1 MKKYFA
7 MSIIAASVALAACS
21 DDDDDDE
28 VPMVE
33 APGMEVPGG
42 EEVPGGGV
50 GEPVVE
56 APEATPGE
64 GNTAL
69 DFVVNSP
76 DHATLTELVEA
87 AGLADTLD
95 NPAEQFTIFAP
106 TDAAFEAVD
115 ADFLA
120 ELSADTDRLARVL
133 KHHVLAGS
141 VQSGAIIEG
150 VGAVAD
156 GEAPFSVAT
165 LAEAAPA
172 QSLAFTAAED
182 GSGFQITDGAGNTV
196 PLSGPLDL
204 NVSTEVGAVTTGVV
218 HVLDNVLFPQ
228 DADDPVVETPPEG
241 GEGGENTPPA
251 ATGGAGDALLAT
263 AGNAEIFRAG
273 LTTHQNGNIDTQ
285 AWTFFVP
292 NDEILGAAGV
302 TELSPAQ
309 LRAHILSAGPIDPA
323 ELAVASTVLASDT
336 AVYDVATDADGN
348 VTVGGFAVELIGTGA
363 AGAQIYSIAG
373 VLPGA

>member
-21 DDDDDDE
+21 DDDDDE
-28 VPMVE
+28 VVPDPDMV
-33 APGMEVPGG
+33 VPAGP
-42 EEVPGGGV
+42 VDPDA
-50 GEPVVE
+50 EPVVD
-56 APEATPGE
+56 APAATPGV

-76 DHATLTELVEA
+76 DHTTLTQLVVD

-95 NPAEQFTIFAP
+95 DPAEQFTIFAP

-133 KHHVLAGS
+133 KHHVLPGS
-141 VQSGAIIEG
+141 VQSMAIIEG
-150 VGAVAD
+150 VGGVAD
-156 GEAPFSVAT
+156 GEAPFTVAT
-165 LAEAAPA
+165 LANAAPA
-172 QSLAFTAAED
+172 QSLAFTANED

-218 HVLDNVLFPQ
+218 HVLDNVLLPQ
-228 DADDPVVETPPEG
+228 DADPVEETPPATE
-241 GEGGENTPPA
+241 EEVTPPA
-251 ATGGAGDALLAT
+251 ATGGAGDAALAA
-263 AGNAEIFRAG
+263 AGNAEIYRAS
-273 LTTHQNGNIDTQ
+273 LATHFDGSIDVQ

-292 NDEILGAAGV
+292 SDEILSAAGV
-302 TELSPAQ
+302 TALTVPQ
-309 LRAHILSAGPIDPA
+309 LQAHILSAGAIDPA
-323 ELAVASTVLASDT
+323 ALAAATSVSASDN
-336 AVYDVATDADGN
+336 AVYEVATDADGN

>member
-21 DDDDDDE
+21 DDDDDE
-28 VPMVE
+28 VVPDPDMVVPAGPDAGPDAGPVGPMSP
-33 APGMEVPGG
+33 A
-42 EEVPGGGV
+42 
-50 GEPVVE
+50 
-56 APEATPGE
+56 ATPGE

-76 DHATLTELVEA
+76 DHTTLTQLVVD

-95 NPAEQFTIFAP
+95 DPAEQFTIFAP

-115 ADFLA
+115 ADALA
-120 ELSADTDRLARVL
+120 ALSADTDALARVL

-165 LAEAAPA
+165 LADAAPA
-172 QSLAFTAAED
+172 QSLVFTAAED
-182 GSGFQITDGAGNTV
+182 GSGFQITDGMENTV
-196 PLSGPLDL
+196 PLPAAGLDG
-204 NVSTEVGAVTTGVV
+204 NVSTEAGAVTTGVV
-218 HVLDNVLFPQ
+218 HVIDNVLFPQ
-228 DADDPVVETPPEG
+228 DAEVVETPPEG

-251 ATGGAGDALLAT
+251 ATGGAGDAVLAA
-263 AGNAEIFRAG
+263 AGNAEIYRAS
-273 LTTHQNGNIDTQ
+273 LVTHFDGSIDAQ

-292 NDEILGAAGV
+292 SDEILSAAGV
-302 TELSPAQ
+302 TALTVPQ
-309 LRAHILSAGPIDPA
+309 LQAHILSAGAIDPA
-323 ELAVASTVLASDT
+323 SLAAATSVLASDT
-336 AVYDVATDADGN
+336 ATYDVATDADGN

-363 AGAQIYSIAG
+363 AGAQIYSIDG